1 MEELNYFLETINN
14 LIKTEKIYD
23 VENPN
28 YYISEVEYDPWEDR
42 IFVKFEEDKDER

>member
-23 VENPN
+23 IENPDH
-28 YYISEVEYDPWEDR
+28 YISGVEYDPYEDK
-42 IFVKFEEDKDER
+42 IFVMFEEDKDGK